1 MQELRD
7 FGLRK
12 GVAMNPSECYATTN
26 FLERDP
32 GTGIGSETTTEL
44 AAAAG
49 EDRRTANETCPL
61 LLAAAGREPSDAAA
75 LWSHAGQDRSVA
87 LARRVGEPTTGSDF
101 SDARGTGRQSVA
113 GIGRK
118 RVSFGLWVS
127 RERQNGTIRGPWE
140 HLEVQIRLPV
150 AFGGGQVYL
159 MGRAGDR

>member
-1 MQELRD
+1 VGEVVSEALNALAEAELEVRRSATED
-7 FGLRK
+7 WQL
-12 GVAMNPSECYATTN
+12 VA
-26 FLERDP
+26 DQ
-32 GTGIGSETTTEL
+32 L

-49 EDRRTANETCPL
+49 EDRRTADETCPL

-118 RVSFGLWVS
+118 RVSFGLWGS
-127 RERQNGTIRGPWE
+127 RERQNATIRGPWE